1 MDATTI
7 RANPSDLTEAVADL
21 LAGLDA
27 TSLSGRERADWMR
40 SLTEA
45 DAMLTAARSRLVSA
59 GVGGPTVRTAELV
72 DRTGMSGAEA
82 RRAVRLADAL
92 VAVPAAADALADG
105 RITTGHASV
114 LTHDVSWLNRPAAAL
129 DASLVEAACQ
139 QSVDEFR
146 ATVAEWERVENG
158 DPDGARL
165 AARQH
170 RNRTLSWTTG
180 ADGMVRL
187 RGDLAPEAGAM
198 VTGAIRDMADR
209 LWRTED
215 GRASATDGLP
225 AAPGPSSSGMSRAVG
240 CRTPVQRNAD
250 ALEELCRRGA
260 RSSGSGSD
268 PGPGATGQTRPRVD
282 LLVTVG
288 LDRLRAEPSAE
299 PPAGPAGPC
308 RTADGVDLP
317 PATVRRLACDAGVLP
332 VVMGSA
338 GEILDV
344 GRRSRTVPTAIR
356 NALIARDGG
365 CTHPGCSAPVS
376 WCDAHHVVHWADG
389 GPTSLENLVLLCSAH
404 HHLVHE
410 HTTHEHPV
418 QDRPDRGR
426 TTPAPIPPQRE

>member
-1 MDATTI
+1 MDVPTTGTPVRGETAAQARAA
-7 RANPSDLTEAVADL
+7 RANPSDLTDAVADL
-21 LAGLDA
+21 LSGLDA

-40 SLTEA
+40 SLTEV

-59 GVGGPTVRTAELV
+59 GTGGPTVRTAELV

-114 LTHDVSWLNRPAAAL
+114 LATDVSWLNRPAAAL
-129 DASLVEAACQ
+129 DATLVAAACE

-146 ATVAEWERVENG
+146 ATVSEWERVENG
-158 DPDGARL
+158 DLDGARL

-180 ADGMVRL
+180 RDGMLSL
-187 RGDLAPEAGAM
+187 RGELAPEAGAI
-198 VTGAIRDMADR
+198 VTGALRSVADR

-215 GRASATDGLP
+215 GRVGGTGD
-225 AAPGPSSSGMSRAVG
+225 PSV
-240 CRTPVQRNAD
+240 CRTPGQRNAD
-250 ALEELCRRGA
+250 ALEELCRLANR
-260 RSSGSGSD
+260 
-268 PGPGATGQTRPRVD
+268 PTATGRGNGDAGGPTRPRVD

-288 LDRLRAEPSAE
+288 LDRLRVHPATGSAE
-299 PPAGPAGPC
+299 PC
-308 RTADGVDLP
+308 RTSEGAELP
-317 PATVRRLACDAGVLP
+317 VATARRLACDAGVLP
-332 VVMGSA
+332 VVLGSA
-338 GEILDV
+338 GEVLDV

-356 NALIARDGG
+356 NALVVRDGG

-389 GPTSLENLVLLCSAH
+389 GPTSLDNLVLLCSAH

-410 HTTHEHPV
+410 GPD
-418 QDRPDRGR
+418 DRP
-426 TTPAPIPPQRE
+426 PAILQRE